1 MCDWLLYSKMVSGQ
15 VIFLTW
21 WLKAPR
27 WKLCFCYSP
36 ISEAM
41 QSIFSTTIWFQV
53 FTSLLKFNRRVCW
66 RYLSMEG
73 MSRNFGVSFTTLYTW
88 VGIAY
93 WHEQHK
99 NRRIF
104 VGRMSQIRF
113 RNFKTE
119 RSVWFLVSHN
129 VQKFYSSL
137 GLRMDIEA
145 EVKLWEN
152 ALGILSHES
161 DEIVHRHLQTQKSRK
176 SHDFFLKGVFQ
187 NSNEGSISRRKLAMQ
202 T

>member
-15 VIFLTW
+15 VIFLTR
-21 WLKAPR
+21 WLKAAR

-41 QSIFSTTIWFQV
+41 QSIFSSTIWFEV

-93 WHEQHK
+93 HHEQQK
-99 NRRIF
+99 SRRIF

-113 RNFKTE
+113 RNFKSE

-129 VQKFYSSL
+129 VQKIYSSL
-137 GLRMDIEA
+137 ELRMDIEA

-152 ALGILSHES
+152 ALDILNHES
-161 DEIVHRHLQTQKSRK
+161 DEIVHRHLQTQKSRQ
-176 SHDFFLKGVFQ
+176 SHDFFF
-187 NSNEGSISRRKLAMQ
+187 
-202 T
+202 